1 MKKHFTKITT
11 ALMLCATLTYCSQPE
26 QNQEQDTPVEQQD
39 SHAGHNMQPAEGATT
54 IGAQAEPDT
63 LKGSLKAE
71 AHGMIGDAHLTIAYH
86 SPAVRGRQIWGGL
99 VAYNQVW
106 VTGAHSATSLMTD
119 KDITVGGKPLPAGKY
134 ALFTIPGEK
143 EWTII
148 INKNWEQHLADDY
161 AESEDV
167 LRFTVQPE
175 VAPTKQ
181 ERLRYEIVSGDG
193 GNGSIQITWDML
205 RVTLPVA
212 QQ

>member
-1 MKKHFTKITT
+1 MKKHFTKITS
-11 ALMLCATLTYCSQPE
+11 ALMLCATLTYCNQPE
-26 QNQEQDTPVEQQD
+26 QGQERETPVAQD
-39 SHAGHNMQPAEGATT
+39 SHAGHSMQPSEGSRI
-54 IGAQAEPDT
+54 IGVQAETDT

-71 AHGMIGDAHLTIAYH
+71 AHGMIGDAHLTINYH

-119 KDITVGGKPLPAGKY
+119 KDIIVGGKPLPAGKY

-161 AESEDV
+161 AESDDM

-181 ERLRYEIVSGDG
+181 ERLRYEIISGDG

-205 RVTLPVA
+205 RVTLPLS